1 MVLAVLV
8 WGLSI
13 QASAQDGTY
22 VLHREIFK
30 VPPSSIQFS
39 PDGSLLL
46 AGFTDG
52 SFRIMD
58 PETYLP
64 ALEVAGAH
72 YKAVHAMDMTPDME
86 TLLSAGHSSIKLWDR
101 SGNHLHDWNG
111 HATTLWNAEFSPDG
125 RWAVSSAMNKTFLL
139 WDVQNNQ
146 ISEHMR
152 GHEDIC
158 MCVCFGPASRW
169 VASGS
174 NDLTVKIW
182 DQESRQVISTLHG
195 PTGDIYDLEFSPDG
209 HLLAVCSKDHSVRLY
224 EWETSTMR
232 HLLKGHNEMVMEAA
246 FSPDGK
252 YLVTGAADRSVILWD
267 VSSGDKIYQFVEN
280 EGTVTDLVFHPNGL
294 SFFSI
299 STAGDLTRWSLHPEI
314 FVLKFYEEAYLNE
327 LSADPVF
334 QPRSKGE
341 SRKDFQ
347 ARQDEA
353 SRKKAGIIDRYY
365 QKYLSEKA
373 P

>member
-1 MVLAVLV
+1 MALAVLV
-8 WGLSI
+8 WGLSA
-13 QASAQDGTY
+13 QASAQDGSY

-30 VPPSSIQFS
+30 VPLSSINFS
-39 PDGSLLL
+39 PDGSFLL

-64 ALEVAGAH
+64 SLEVTGAH

-86 TLLSAGHSSIKLWDR
+86 ILLSAGHSSIKLWDR
-101 SGNHLHDWNG
+101 TGNHLHDWNG
-111 HATTLWNAEFSPDG
+111 HATTVWNAELSPDG

-139 WDVQNNQ
+139 WDVEKNQ

-158 MCVCFGPASRW
+158 MCACFDPFSRLI
-169 VASGS
+169 ASGS
-174 NDLTVKIW
+174 NDLTINIW
-182 DQESRQVISTLHG
+182 DLESRQVIATLQG
-195 PTGDIYDLEFSPDG
+195 PTGDIYDLAFSPDG

-224 EWETSTMR
+224 EWETAAMR
-232 HLLKGHNEMVMEAA
+232 HLLKGHNGTVMEAA

-252 YLVTGAADRSVILWD
+252 YLVTGSADQSVILWD
-267 VSSGDKIYQFVEN
+267 VSSGDNIYQFVEH
-280 EGTVTDLVFHPNGL
+280 GGAVTDLVFHPDGL

-299 STAGDLTRWSLHPEI
+299 STAGDLTRWSVHPEL
-314 FVLKFYEEAYLNE
+314 FVLRYYGEDYLNE

-334 QPRSKGE
+334 QSRRKGE

-347 ARQDEA
+347 TRQAEA
-353 SRKKAGIIDRYY
+353 AGKKAGIIDRYY
-365 QKYLSEKA
+365 QKYLSGKS

>member
-8 WGLSI
+8 WGLPT
-13 QASAQDGTY
+13 QASGQDGSY

-30 VPPSSIQFS
+30 VPPSTIHFS

-58 PETYLP
+58 PETCLP
-64 ALEVAGAH
+64 ALEVTGAH
-72 YKAVHAMDMTPDME
+72 YRAVHALDMTPDME

-111 HATTLWNAEFSPDG
+111 HATTIWNAEFSPDG

-139 WDVQNNQ
+139 WDVQKNQ

-158 MCVCFGPASRW
+158 MCVCFAPDSRLI
-169 VASGS
+169 ASGS
-174 NDLTVKIW
+174 NDLTIKIW
-182 DQESRQVISTLHG
+182 NLESRQVISTLQG
-195 PTGDIYDLEFSPDG
+195 PTGD
-209 HLLAVCSKDHSVRLY
+209 
-224 EWETSTMR
+224 
-232 HLLKGHNEMVMEAA
+232 MVMEAD

-252 YLVTGAADRSVILWD
+252 YLVTGSADRSVILWD
-267 VSSGDKIYQFVEN
+267 VSSGEKIYQFVEI
-280 EGTVTDLVFHPNGL
+280 EGTVTDLAFHPNGR

-299 STAGDLTRWSLHPEI
+299 STAGDLTRWSVHPEL
-314 FVLKFYEEAYLNE
+314 FVLKYYEEAYLNE

-334 QPRSKGE
+334 QPRRKGE

-353 SRKKAGIIDRYY
+353 SMKKAGIIDRYY
-365 QKYLSEKA
+365 LSVQRLSVPLQMMELHLPITPKKLFLNIKQRDKFGPEA
-373 P
+373 C